1 MFYTAQVVEK
11 KELPNAIFDEIP
23 EGYTIYQLKVDNNT
37 TYANS
42 IYPGDKIDLWLKTT
56 ENGILVFGEFI
67 SNIEVL
73 AVRDNA
79 GQNVFDVTSGRT
91 PAWLLFAV
99 KTDLYRYLKL
109 AESISGMTII
119 PVPKNNLANP
129 DVGSTEY
136 TSQELIDILDRQTLR
151 MEAQ

>member
-1 MFYTAQVVEK
+1 MFQLEHLFLREECSIQLKLLKK

-119 PVPKNNLANP
+119 PVPKIIWQIQMLGQLNIQVKNL
-129 DVGSTEY
+129 
-136 TSQELIDILDRQTLR
+136 
-151 MEAQ
+151 

>member
-56 ENGILVFGEFI
+56 ENGIFSF
-67 SNIEVL
+67 
-73 AVRDNA
+73 
-79 GQNVFDVTSGRT
+79 
-91 PAWLLFAV
+91 W
-99 KTDLYRYLKL
+99 
-109 AESISGMTII
+109 
-119 PVPKNNLANP
+119 
-129 DVGSTEY
+129 
-136 TSQELIDILDRQTLR
+136 
-151 MEAQ
+151 